1 MRRHFKCVSLFYNS
15 PVVTNTY
22 NSYEAGRGLAR
33 NITII
38 GAGIVGIATASYL
51 RRDGHAVTV
60 VDSRPP
66 GEYCSFGN
74 AGILSPGSCAPQAM
88 PGVLFKVPGYLR
100 DPLGPLA
107 IRPGHFFKAL
117 PWFLRLV
124 TASRLKRVEQIAD
137 ALRPL
142 LKQTFD
148 AYEPLVRNAGV
159 ADMIRQTG
167 YVVAYATRAGFQGD
181 ALPWKLRRDRGVL
194 MEELDSAGIKQK
206 VPQLGGHY
214 QAGLYLPEQGYVTNP
229 ERLTKSLAAQFQ
241 RDGGHIL
248 QRTVLDIEVSPDGP
262 RALVTDAGNM
272 AVETLVICAGSHSN
286 EFSAKWG
293 DDVPLEAE
301 RGYHVTY
308 SDPKFTLPMPVF
320 LPEQKFFVT
329 PMEMGLRIAGQS
341 EFAGNDAEANY
352 ARADVLATQMQKV
365 FPGISS
371 VDSTKWMG
379 RRPSMPDSLPV
390 IGPASKMPNVW
401 YAFGHGHVGL
411 CGGAPTGR
419 ALADLIAGRPPSVD
433 LQPFRV
439 TRF

>member
-1 MRRHFKCVSLFYNS
+1 MAK
-15 PVVTNTY
+15 T
-22 NSYEAGRGLAR
+22 
-33 NITII
+33 ITII

-51 RRDGHAVTV
+51 RRDGHDVTV

-74 AGILSPGSCAPQAM
+74 AGILSPGSCVPQAL
-88 PGVLFKVPGYLR
+88 PGVLSKVPGYLS
-100 DPLGPLA
+100 DPLGPLS

-117 PWFLRLV
+117 PWFLRLMA
-124 TASRLKRVEQIAD
+124 ASRLTRVEQIAD

-148 AYEPLVRNAGV
+148 AYLPLVRQAGV
-159 ADMIRQTG
+159 AEIICQTG
-167 YVVAYATRAGFQGD
+167 YVVAYSTRAGLQND

-194 MEELDSAGIKQK
+194 MEALDAEGIRQK
-206 VPQLGGHY
+206 VPQLGGGY
-214 QAGLYLPEQGYVTNP
+214 EAGWYLPEQGYVTNP
-229 ERLTKSLAAQFQ
+229 RRLTQSLAAQFQ
-241 RDGGHIL
+241 KDGGRIL
-248 QRTVLDIEVSPDGP
+248 QRQVLDIEVSPDGP
-262 RALVTDAGNM
+262 RALVTDAGNL
-272 AVETLVICAGSHSN
+272 AVDTLVICAGSHSN
-286 EFSAKWG
+286 EFSAKLG

-308 SDPKFTLPMPVF
+308 ADPRITLPMPVF
-320 LPEQKFFVT
+320 LPEQKVFVT

-341 EFAGNDAEANY
+341 EFAGNDAAPNY
-352 ARADVLATQMQKV
+352 ARADVLAAQMQKI
-365 FPGISS
+365 FPGIRTT
-371 VDSTKWMG
+371 DTTQWMG

-433 LQPFRV
+433 MHPFRV

>member
-1 MRRHFKCVSLFYNS
+1 VAK
-15 PVVTNTY
+15 
-22 NSYEAGRGLAR
+22 

-60 VDSRPP
+60 VDKRPP

-74 AGILSPGSCAPQAM
+74 AGILSPGSCVPQAL
-88 PGVLFKVPGYLR
+88 PGVLGKVPGYLS

-107 IRPGHFFKAL
+107 ISPGHFFKAL

-124 TASRLKRVEQIAD
+124 AASRLSRVEQIAD

-148 AYEPLVRNAGV
+148 AYQPLVQHAQV
-159 ADMIRQTG
+159 ADLIRQTG
-167 YVVAYATRAGFQGD
+167 YVVAYATRADLQKD

-194 MEELDSAGIKQK
+194 MEELDSAGIQQK
-206 VPQLGGHY
+206 MPQLGS
-214 QAGLYLPEQGYVTNP
+214 QFEAGLYLPEQGYVANP
-229 ERLTKSLAAQFQ
+229 ERLTKSLAEQFQ
-241 RDGGHIL
+241 KDGGKIV
-248 QRTVLDIEVSPDGP
+248 QRDVLDIEVSPDGP
-262 RALVTDAGNM
+262 RALVTDAGHM

-286 EFSAKWG
+286 DFSAKCG
-293 DDVPLEAE
+293 DSVPLEAE
-301 RGYHVTY
+301 RGYHMTY
-308 SDPKFTLPMPVF
+308 SDPNFTLPMPVF
-320 LPEQKFFVT
+320 LPQHKVFVT

-341 EFAGNDAEANY
+341 EFAGNEAEPNY
-352 ARADVLATQMQKV
+352 ARADVLAVQMQKI
-365 FPGISS
+365 FPGIRK
-371 VDSTKWMG
+371 VDATQWMG

-390 IGPASKMPNVW
+390 IGPASKVPKVW

-419 ALADLIAGRPPSVD
+419 AIADLIAGRPPALDVA
-433 LQPFRV
+433 PFSV

>member
-1 MRRHFKCVSLFYNS
+1 VAK
-15 PVVTNTY
+15 
-22 NSYEAGRGLAR
+22 

-60 VDSRPP
+60 VDMRPP

-74 AGILSPGSCAPQAM
+74 AGILSTGSCVPQAM
-88 PGVLFKVPGYLR
+88 PGVLSKVPGYLA

-107 IRPGHFFKAL
+107 IRPGHFLKAL
-117 PWFLRLV
+117 PWFLQLV
-124 TASRLKRVEQIAD
+124 MASRRARVEQIAD

-148 AYEPLVRNAGV
+148 AYAPLVERAKV
-159 ADMIRQTG
+159 TDLIRQTG
-167 YVVAYATRAGFQGD
+167 YTVAYTSRAAFERD

-194 MEELDSAGIKQK
+194 MQELDRSGIQAK
-206 VPQLGGHY
+206 VPQLGGGY
-214 QAGLYLPEQGYVTNP
+214 EVGLYLPEQGFVANP

-241 RDGGHIL
+241 QDGGKIL
-248 QRTVLDIEVSPDGP
+248 QRKVLDIEVSPDGP

-272 AVETLVICAGSHSN
+272 ALESLVICAGSHSN
-286 EFSAKWG
+286 AFTAMFG
-293 DDVPLEAE
+293 DKVPLEAE

-308 SDPKFTLPMPVF
+308 SDPRVTLPMPIF
-320 LPEQKFFVT
+320 LPQQKVFIT

-341 EFAGNDAEANY
+341 EFAGNDAEPNY
-352 ARADVLATQMQKV
+352 GRADVLAAQMQKI
-365 FPGISS
+365 FPGISN
-371 VDSTKWMG
+371 VDATRWMG

-390 IGPASKMPNVW
+390 IGPASKAPHVW

-411 CGGAPTGR
+411 CSGAPTGR
-419 ALADLIAGRPPSVD
+419 ALADLIAGRPPALD
-433 LQPFRV
+433 LAPFRV
-439 TRF
+439 SRF

>member
-1 MRRHFKCVSLFYNS
+1 MAK
-15 PVVTNTY
+15 
-22 NSYEAGRGLAR
+22 

-66 GEYCSFGN
+66 GDYCSFGN
-74 AGILSPGSCAPQAM
+74 AGILSPGSCVPQAM
-88 PGVLFKVPGYLR
+88 PGVLGKVPGYLS

-107 IRPGHFFKAL
+107 IRPGHLLKAL

-124 TASRLKRVEQIAD
+124 AASRRSRVEQIAD

-142 LKQTFD
+142 LQQTFD
-148 AYEPLVRNAGV
+148 AYLPLVQNANI

-167 YVVAYATRAGFQGD
+167 YVVAYATRAGLQKD

-194 MEELDSAGIKQK
+194 IEALDGAGIKQK

-214 QAGLYLPEQGYVTNP
+214 EAGLYLPEQGYVTNP
-229 ERLTKSLAAQFQ
+229 ERLTKSLAEQFQ
-241 RDGGHIL
+241 KDGGTIV
-248 QRTVLDIEVSPDGP
+248 RRKVLDIEVSPDGP
-262 RALVTDAGNM
+262 RALVTDAGTM
-272 AVETLVICAGSHSN
+272 AMETLVICAGSHSN
-286 EFSAKWG
+286 EFSAKFG
-293 DDVPLEAE
+293 DAVPLEAE

-308 SDPKFTLPMPVF
+308 SDPNFTLPMPVF
-320 LPEQKFFVT
+320 LPEQKVFVT

-341 EFAGNDAEANY
+341 EFAGNDAEPNY
-352 ARADVLATQMQKV
+352 ARADVLAAHMQKV

-371 VDSTKWMG
+371 VDATKWMG

-390 IGPASKMPNVW
+390 IGPASKVPNVW

-419 ALADLIAGRPPSVD
+419 AIADMVAGRPPRVD
-433 LQPFRV
+433 VRPFRV

>member
-1 MRRHFKCVSLFYNS
+1 MAKK
-15 PVVTNTY
+15 
-22 NSYEAGRGLAR
+22 
-33 NITII
+33 ITII

-74 AGILSPGSCAPQAM
+74 AGILSPGSCVPQAL
-88 PGVLFKVPGYLR
+88 PGVLGKVPGYLS

-107 IRPGHFFKAL
+107 IQPSHFFKAL

-124 TASRLKRVEQIAD
+124 AASRLARVEQIAD

-148 AYEPLVRNAGV
+148 AYAPLVQNAGV
-159 ADMIRQTG
+159 ADIIRQTG
-167 YVVAYATRAGFQGD
+167 YVVAYDTRAGLEKD
-181 ALPWKLRRDRGVL
+181 ALPWRLRRERGVL
-194 MEELDSAGIKQK
+194 MEELDGAGIRAK
-206 VPQLGGHY
+206 VPQLGGSFE
-214 QAGLYLPEQGYVTNP
+214 AGLYLPEQGYVTNP
-229 ERLTKSLAAQFQ
+229 ERLTKALAAQFQ
-241 RDGGHIL
+241 KDGGRIV
-248 QRTVLDIEVSPDGP
+248 QRKVLDIELSPDGP
-262 RALVTDAGNM
+262 LALVTDGGNM
-272 AVETLVICAGSHSN
+272 AVQTLVICAGSHSN
-286 EFSAKWG
+286 EFSAKFG

-308 SDPKFTLPMPVF
+308 SDPAFTLPMPVF
-320 LPEQKFFVT
+320 FPRQKAFVT

-341 EFAGNDAEANY
+341 EFAGNDAEPND
-352 ARADVLATQMQKV
+352 ARADVLATQMRKV
-365 FPGISS
+365 FPGIRH
-371 VDSTKWMG
+371 VDATKWMG

-390 IGPASKMPNVW
+390 IGPASRMPNVW

-419 ALADLIAGRPPSVD
+419 VMADLIGGRPPGVD
-433 LQPFRV
+433 VAPFSV

>member
-1 MRRHFKCVSLFYNS
+1 VAK
-15 PVVTNTY
+15 
-22 NSYEAGRGLAR
+22 

-38 GAGIVGIATASYL
+38 GAGIVGIATACYL

-117 PWFLRLV
+117 PWFMQLV
-124 TASRLKRVEQIAD
+124 AASRRSRVEQIAD

-142 LKQTFD
+142 LKQTFE
-148 AYEPLVRNAGV
+148 AYAPLVQHAQV
-159 ADMIRQTG
+159 SDLIRQTG
-167 YVVAYATRAGFQGD
+167 YLVAYATRAGFAAD
-181 ALPWKLRRDRGVL
+181 ALPWQLRRDRGVL
-194 MEELDSAGIKQK
+194 MEELDAEGIRQK
-206 VPQLGGHY
+206 VPQLKG
-214 QAGLYLPEQGYVTNP
+214 QFEVGLYLPEQGFVANP

-241 RDGGHIL
+241 HDGGVIL
-248 QRTVLDIEVSPDGP
+248 QRKVLDIDVSADGA
-262 RALVTDAGNM
+262 RALVTDAGKLP
-272 AVETLVICAGSHSN
+272 VETLVICAGSHSH
-286 EFSAKWG
+286 EFAAKFG
-293 DDVPLEAE
+293 DAVPLEAE

-308 SDPKFTLPMPVF
+308 SDPNFTLPMPIF

-341 EFAGNDAEANY
+341 EFAGNEAEPNY

-365 FPGISS
+365 FPGIRN
-371 VDSTKWMG
+371 VDATKWMG
-379 RRPSMPDSLPV
+379 RRPSLPDSLPV
-390 IGPASKMPNVW
+390 IGPASKVPNVW

-419 ALADLIAGRPPSVD
+419 AMADLIAGRPTSVD
-433 LQPFRV
+433 VTPFRV